1 MTPFLRTAI
10 PILFLS
16 LMLQGCGDYREI
28 NDLAIVDM
36 VGVDVDEDG
45 NYLGYYQVVN
55 PNGIASTKTGGSR
68 SPIYTYVFKGKSWA
82 EFTSKATQTVPRE
95 IFVSH
100 YQAYIVSKRLAAN
113 GLGDLLNFLES
124 DPSRRMAT
132 ALFVTKDSVGD
143 IMNTYV
149 PLESNVGKDLRNIQ
163 QLQVDFTGKDV
174 GESKINTLLEN
185 FESLK
190 LTFVSNIML
199 SSKKPITTTKRY
211 ESIEGNTGNF
221 TYTGVSIIRKG
232 QFIGELKAEQVV
244 PLYFMLGK
252 SKTLH
257 QHIELSSEEFADLQ
271 MLSKPK
277 IKRRFTLIDG
287 EPTLHLTIKP
297 KLKLLNIHQNKR
309 LDSQTLRRLEKRF
322 NEEMTDQVTDLLK
335 LAKKEKWDLLGLEE
349 RISHTTGRG
358 WTELKANPDSWMR
371 TKVTLDIKS
380 SIVKTG
386 VLVTPYEGG

>member
-1 MTPFLRTAI
+1 MTPFLRTAL

-28 NDLAIVDM
+28 SDLAIVDM
-36 VGVDVDEDG
+36 VGVDMDADG
-45 NYLGYYQVVN
+45 NYLAYFQVAN
-55 PNGIASTKTGGSR
+55 PNGIASTKGGGSR
-68 SPIYTYVFKGKSWA
+68 SPIFTYEFKGKSWA

-95 IFVSH
+95 LFLSH
-100 YQAYIVSKRLAAN
+100 FQAYIVSKRLAAK

-132 ALFVTKDSVGD
+132 AVFITKDSVRD

-149 PLESNVGKDLRNIQ
+149 PLETNIGKNLRNIQ
-163 QLQVDFTGKDV
+163 QLQVDFTGKEV

-185 FESLK
+185 FESSR

-199 SSKKPITTTKRY
+199 SSEKPITTTKRY
-211 ESIEGNTGNF
+211 ESIDGNRGNF
-221 TYTGVSIIRKG
+221 TYTGVSIIKKG
-232 QFIGELKAEQVV
+232 QFLGELKAKQVA

-252 SKTLH
+252 SKTLY
-257 QHIELSSEEFADLQ
+257 QHIQLSSDEFADLQ

-277 IKRRFTLIDG
+277 MKRRFILIDG
-287 EPTLHLTIKP
+287 EPTLQLTIKP
-297 KLKLLNIHQNKR
+297 KIKLLNIHQNKR
-309 LDSQTLRRLEKRF
+309 LDSQTLRRLEKMF
-322 NEEMTDQVTDLLK
+322 DEEMTDQVTEVLN
-335 LAKKEKWDLLGLEE
+335 LAKKEKWDLLGIEE

-358 WTELKANPDSWMR
+358 WTELKKNPDSWMR

-386 VLVTPYEGG
+386 VLVTTYEGG